1 MGKFKLRAI
10 ELLQSITSLKK
21 PQIMTTI
28 KDSGI
33 MRVVLLLIEKHPW
46 NNMSQLKA
54 QLIFEDLF
62 KTELSNS
69 EKVSFLKASE
79 VTKVLVRMADV
90 PDIKFGTGNRIR
102 NGFMGFVI
110 KLANLVNS
118 KVEDMKDVEN
128 VGEVLTHD
136 WKNFVTSELE
146 VSNERNA
153 RNLGGRTTSTISD
166 EDETNQFDV
175 NMDNIM
181 KRFKCFNTIIS
192 SNNTTDD
199 DEEDETI
206 NEPDGEGDTSNEAKT
221 TTEEKI
227 EVILPQVDQIDSKF
241 ADSGYWKVDPL
252 EDELDDLLADY
263 E

>member
-1 MGKFKLRAI
+1 MA
-10 ELLQSITSLKK
+10 
-21 PQIMTTI
+21 
-28 KDSGI
+28 
-33 MRVVLLLIEKHPW
+33 
-46 NNMSQLKA
+46 
-54 QLIFEDLF
+54 
-62 KTELSNS
+62 
-69 EKVSFLKASE
+69 E
-79 VTKVLVRMADV
+79 V
-90 PDIKFGTGNRIR
+90 PNIKFGTGNRIR

-110 KLANLVNS
+110 KLANLVNT
-118 KVEDMKDVEN
+118 KVEEMKDVDDMSEFMSQ
-128 VGEVLTHD
+128 D
-136 WKNFVTSELE
+136 WKNFVTTELE

-166 EDETNQFDV
+166 EEETNQFDV

-206 NEPDGEGDTSNEAKT
+206 NEPDGEGETSNEAKPAAA
-221 TTEEKI
+221 EEKQV
-227 EVILPQVDQIDSKF
+227 EVVLPQVDQIDSKF

>member
-1 MGKFKLRAI
+1 M
-10 ELLQSITSLKK
+10 
-21 PQIMTTI
+21 
-28 KDSGI
+28 
-33 MRVVLLLIEKHPW
+33 
-46 NNMSQLKA
+46 
-54 QLIFEDLF
+54 IFEDLF
-62 KTELSNS
+62 KTEMGNS
-69 EKVSFLKASE
+69 DKLAFLKASE

-90 PDIKFGTGNRIR
+90 PEVKFGTGNRIR

-110 KLANLVNS
+110 KLANLVNT
-118 KVEDMKDVEN
+118 KVEEMKDVEDKS
-128 VGEVLTHD
+128 EVLTQD
-136 WKNFVTSELE
+136 WKSFVTSELE

-206 NEPDGEGDTSNEAKT
+206 NEPDGEGETTNEVKPAV
-221 TTEEKI
+221 EEKI
-227 EVILPQVDQIDSKF
+227 EVVLPQADPIDSKF
-241 ADSGYWKVDPL
+241 ADSGFWKVDPL